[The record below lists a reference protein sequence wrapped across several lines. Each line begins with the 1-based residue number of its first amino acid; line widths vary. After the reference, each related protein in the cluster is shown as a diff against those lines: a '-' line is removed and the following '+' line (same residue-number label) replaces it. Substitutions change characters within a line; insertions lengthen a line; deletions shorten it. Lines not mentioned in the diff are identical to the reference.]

1 MYRIPGTVTAQA
13 EDEEKQ
19 VRVTLCVHPDVKRN
33 LQRQADELDM
43 SVSDYITLLVTHL
56 YGR

>member
-1 MYRIPGTVTAQA
+1 M
-13 EDEEKQ
+13 
-19 VRVTLCVHPDVKRN
+19 TLCVHPEVKRN

-56 YGR
+56 YDDECGETN